1 MEDDRY
7 DVIIVGGG
15 ISGTALFYVLAEY
28 TDIGRIALIEKYDEI
43 AAVNSHHTNNSHTL
57 HYGDIE
63 TNYSREKAEKVKVA
77 ADMVEN
83 YVEENG
89 DHLFNKTQKMVLG
102 VGEEEVEKLEK
113 RYEKINDLFPELY
126 KAGREKLREIEPNI
140 VEGRDPDTEIMA
152 LVSPKGYA
160 INYHA
165 LAKSMAEKADAHD
178 TNTDM
183 YLGTKVTNIDE
194 GENYTV
200 ETDEGDF
207 EADKVVVSAGSHSLE
222 FAHDLGYGENLSV
235 LPTQGD
241 FWVADKALNNKVYM
255 VQIDKLPF
263 AAIHG
268 DPNVVNPDQT
278 RFGPTAR
285 VMPVLERRNL
295 KTFIDFFRVFKPTPS
310 TLATIFNIV
319 ADWDIF
325 KFILRNFVY
334 DIPIIGKWEFMKN
347 VRKIIP
353 SMEMSD
359 LEHGSGLGG
368 LRPQIIDTEKREMV
382 MGEAKIVG
390 DDIIFNMTP
399 SPGASVCLK
408 NAEKDAEKV
417 VDFFDGEH
425 SMDKERL
432 EEDLKNS

>member
-1 MEDDRY
+1 MVEKKY
-7 DVIIVGGG
+7 DVVIVGGG
-15 ISGTALFYVLAEY
+15 ITGTALFYMLAEY
-28 TDIGRIALIEKYDEI
+28 TDVERIALVEKYSEV

-63 TNYSREKAEKVKVA
+63 TNYSREKAEKVKGAAEMVA
-77 ADMVEN
+77 N

-89 DHLFNKTQKMVLG
+89 GHLFNKTKKMVLG
-102 VGEEEVEKLEK
+102 VGEEEVKKLEERHSTIK
-113 RYEKINDLFPELY
+113 DLFPDLY
-126 KAGREKLREIEPNI
+126 KADREDLKEIEPN
-140 VEGRDPDTEIMA
+140 VVKERDPEEDVMA
-152 LVSPKGYA
+152 LVSPHGYA
-160 INYHA
+160 INYKA
-165 LAKSMAEKADAHD
+165 LAESFAKKADEHD
-178 TNTDM
+178 SHTDL
-183 YLGTKVTNIDE
+183 YLGEEVLDIDKE
-194 GENYTV
+194 GNYMV
-200 ETDEGDF
+200 ETEDHTLNSD
-207 EADKVVVSAGSHSLE
+207 AVVVSAGSHSLE
-222 FAHDLGYGENLSV
+222 FAQDLGYGEHLSV

-241 FWVADKALNNKVYM
+241 FWKADKALNNKVYM
-255 VQIDKLPF
+255 VQMDKLPF
-263 AAIHG
+263 AAVHG
-268 DPNVVNPDQT
+268 DPDVVNPDQT

-295 KTFIDFFRVFKPTPS
+295 KTFIDFFKVFKPTPS

-325 KFILRNFVY
+325 KFIMRNFVY
-334 DIPIIGKWEFMKN
+334 DIPVIGKWEFMKN

-359 LEHGSGLGG
+359 LEHGTGLGG
-368 LRPQIIDTEKREMV
+368 LRPQIIDTEKKDMV

-417 VDFFDGEH
+417 VEFLDGEY
-425 SMDKERL
+425 SFDRDRL
-432 EEDLKNS
+432 EEDLKT